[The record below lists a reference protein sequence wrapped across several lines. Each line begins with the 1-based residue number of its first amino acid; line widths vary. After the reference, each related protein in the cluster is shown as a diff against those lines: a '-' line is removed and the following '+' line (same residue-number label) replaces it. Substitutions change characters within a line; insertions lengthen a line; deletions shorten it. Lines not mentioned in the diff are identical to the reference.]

1 MAKAMLLSLVF
12 TVNWQMLKRLHH
24 MVEHQSF
31 ERRVVIVFAKNI
43 FPASFRR
50 KKLDF

>member
-1 MAKAMLLSLVF
+1 MAKAVLLSLVF
-12 TVNWQMLKRLHH
+12 TVNWQMLKLLHH
-24 MVEHQSF
+24 MVEDQSF
-31 ERRVVIVFAKNI
+31 ERRVVIVFAKKI